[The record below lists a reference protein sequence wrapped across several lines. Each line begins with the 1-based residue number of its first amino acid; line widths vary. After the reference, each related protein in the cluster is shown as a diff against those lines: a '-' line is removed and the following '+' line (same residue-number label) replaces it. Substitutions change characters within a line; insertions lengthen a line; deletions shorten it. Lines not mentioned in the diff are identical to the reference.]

1 MRKFRFRAF
10 PLTTDATH
18 VAHSYD
24 LRCLD
29 AKTHKG
35 KVCYENKNSHTE
47 DNSPKY
53 RMVGKII
60 IIILRKLG

>member
-1 MRKFRFRAF
+1 MKEDVR
-10 PLTTDATH
+10 
-18 VAHSYD
+18 
-24 LRCLD
+24 LRNKSD
-29 AKTHKG
+29 AKTHRG

-60 IIILRKLG
+60 LSIAW